1 MTSSAIY
8 HLIHSLYQT
17 NKKFPSI
24 DELHKC
30 TNCNKKDIQNV
41 LNYFVENGRLLYVN
55 NQYLFPNETKKK
67 RVMFNLCRI
76 IMAVV
81 AVSCILC
88 SIRFTYSFNK
98 LTMPKTWGFIL
109 SSSMI
114 IFTSFCFTVREYL
127 LQQNKKKQA
136 TLFIALYVMGITYSI
151 FTAVAG
157 QYNDYLIQNK
167 TTVEA
172 KLNNAINE
180 NKLQLLQQQK
190 TSYENQIKNYEKQI
204 TAQQNII
211 DNLSQSPEKKWE
223 YNNTWKQAVALVN
236 NCNIKIEQ
244 LQNKVAVIDEQIIN
258 SITIETNESKNIY
271 DWIADLFH
279 ISSSLIQ
286 FIISLF
292 PALFIDI
299 VTPFAISF
307 AFIDK
312 NK

>member
-8 HLIHSLYQT
+8 MLIHSMYELNGVFPSVDEICKKTNCAKDAVESVLDYFVKT
-17 NKKFPSI
+17 NK
-24 DELHKC
+24 
-30 TNCNKKDIQNV
+30 
-41 LNYFVENGRLLYVN
+41 LNYSNGVYS
-55 NQYLFPNETKKK
+55 FPNKDKQKK
-67 RVMFNLCRI
+67 VMFTICRV
-76 IMAVV
+76 IMGIVGIC
-81 AVSCILC
+81 CILC

-98 LTMPKTWGFIL
+98 LTMPKLWGFIL
-109 SSSMI
+109 SASLI
-114 IFTSFCFTVREYL
+114 IFTSFCFTIREYL
-127 LQQNKKKQA
+127 LQQGKNKQA
-136 TLFIALYVMGITYSI
+136 TLFILLYVMGIFYSI

-223 YNNTWKQAVALVN
+223 YNNTWKNAVALVN
-236 NCNIKIEQ
+236 DCNSKIEQ

-271 DWIADLFH
+271 DWIAELFH
-279 ISSSLIQ
+279 IPASLIQ
-286 FIISLF
+286 FLISLF
-292 PALFIDI
+292 PAIFIDL
-299 VTPFAISF
+299 VSPFAISF
-307 AFIDK
+307 AFLEKIK
-312 NK
+312 